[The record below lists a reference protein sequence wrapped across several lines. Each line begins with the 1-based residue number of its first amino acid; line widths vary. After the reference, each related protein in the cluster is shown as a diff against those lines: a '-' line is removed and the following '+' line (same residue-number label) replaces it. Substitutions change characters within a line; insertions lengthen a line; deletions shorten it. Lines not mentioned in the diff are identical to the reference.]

1 MEQKLNV
8 LVVDDEQIVLDSIIK
23 LLRKENYAVYGV
35 LSVEAALEKMK
46 QVGIDIILTDLMM
59 PDIDGLEFMRMVKEE
74 HPNLP
79 VIMITGYA
87 TINTALQATQL
98 GAFDYV
104 AKPFTRKEL
113 HGVIKR
119 ASEMVNASDK
129 KDSLDKKIEAH
140 GIDENPHM
148 FKSIKDNAWFM
159 IEDNG
164 IVLMGIEHS
173 FLQTLG
179 KVQNIYL
186 PSVGDELRQGS
197 SYLQI
202 MSTDLRSHTLLSPL
216 SGTVVEVNQKVI
228 DDPDSTLQDPF
239 GEGWLIRLRPSR
251 FDLEI
256 KELGL

>member
-1 MEQKLNV
+1 MEQTLNI
-8 LVVDDEQIVLDSIIK
+8 LVVDDEQIVLDSIKK
-23 LLRKENYAVYGV
+23 LLRKENYEVFGV
-35 LSVEAALEKMK
+35 LSVDDALEKMT
-46 QVGIDIILTDLMM
+46 QVDIDIILTDLMM
-59 PDIDGLEFMRMVKEE
+59 PDIDGLEFMRMVKDKT
-74 HPNLP
+74 PLLP

-113 HGVIKR
+113 HGVLKR
-119 ASEMVNASDK
+119 ASEMVAASGIK
-129 KDSLDKKIEAH
+129 EKPDSGEVQKIAE
-140 GIDENPHM
+140 ENPHM
-148 FKSIKDNAWFM
+148 FKSVKDNAWLM
-159 IEDNG
+159 LEEGG

-173 FLQTLG
+173 FLQTVG

-186 PSVGDELRQGS
+186 PSAGDELRQGS

-202 MSTDLRSHTLLSPL
+202 MSSDLRSHTLLSPL
-216 SGTVVEVNQKVI
+216 SGTVVEVNQKVL
-228 DDPDSTLQDPF
+228 DDPDSALQDPF
-239 GEGWLIRLRPSR
+239 GEGWLIRLRPTR

>member
-1 MEQKLNV
+1 MSQTLNV
-8 LVVDDEQIVLDSIIK
+8 LVVDDEQIVIDSIKK
-23 LLRKENYAVYGV
+23 LLRKENYDVYGV
-35 LSVEAALEKMK
+35 LSVEEALDKMK
-46 QVGIDIILTDLMM
+46 QVHVDIILTDLMM
-59 PDIDGLEFMRMVKEE
+59 PDIDGLEFMRMTKDE

-113 HGVIKR
+113 HGVLKR
-119 ASEMVNASDK
+119 ASEMVTTSKLNSN
-129 KDSLDKKIEAH
+129 
-140 GIDENPHM
+140 IDNTKERQGVGENPHM
-148 FKSIKDNAWFM
+148 FKSVKDNAWLM
-159 IEDNG
+159 LEENG

-228 DDPDSTLQDPF
+228 DDPDSSLQDPF

-256 KELGL
+256 KEIGL